1 MEYESSSIDWCE
13 DNYVYSNY
21 IAEFYNS
28 ISNIP
33 YILFYFLGLYSFK
46 KMKCKRKDRLLYGG
60 LLFTGISSFYFH
72 ATLSL
77 YGQLLDEFSIILL
90 LTNVLLVTYKRG
102 WVRLLIQTYVI
113 IHCILMI
120 YFPFINIPVLF
131 SVGFLIWREYRNKNI
146 MAQKHIWKNTE
157 FYFFIAMICWF
168 LDKFFC
174 DYVKFLNLHAFW
186 HIFSAIGSYY
196 GLMIVIYLKYEN
208 NIYMI
213 DDKNYLPYVKN
224 KYIDV

>member
-77 YGQLLDEFSIILL
+77 YGH
-90 LTNVLLVTYKRG
+90 VLL
-102 WVRLLIQTYVI
+102 
-113 IHCILMI
+113 
-120 YFPFINIPVLF
+120 
-131 SVGFLIWREYRNKNI
+131 E
-146 MAQKHIWKNTE
+146 
-157 FYFFIAMICWF
+157 
-168 LDKFFC
+168 
-174 DYVKFLNLHAFW
+174 
-186 HIFSAIGSYY
+186 
-196 GLMIVIYLKYEN
+196 
-208 NIYMI
+208 
-213 DDKNYLPYVKN
+213 
-224 KYIDV
+224 